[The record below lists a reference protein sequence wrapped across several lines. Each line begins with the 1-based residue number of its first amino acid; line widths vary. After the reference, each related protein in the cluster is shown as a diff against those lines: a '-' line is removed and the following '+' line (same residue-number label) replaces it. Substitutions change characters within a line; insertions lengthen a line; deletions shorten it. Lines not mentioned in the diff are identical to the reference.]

1 MSKIKA
7 ELNEQRK
14 VGGKTVNVTVVKCE
28 LAQEKQTE
36 ARLASLEA
44 RVAALEKAVM
54 KPKV

>member
-7 ELNEQRK
+7 EREEKRK
-14 VGGKTVNVTVVKCE
+14 HGSKEIEVTVVEHE
-28 LAQEKQTE
+28 LTQEKQIE

-44 RVAALEKAVM
+44 RVAALEKLVV

>member
-14 VGGKTVNVTVVKCE
+14 VGGKTVNVTVVKRE
-28 LAQEKQTE
+28 LAQKEQTE